1 LPPCDGLGDL
11 LCACGRGEACD
22 PQHFLG
28 CLRFVRRGGLWR
40 HDLVKHFIYRT
51 CKEVGWY
58 AEEEVPLLRR
68 VANQDG
74 AVMDILVYA
83 PWGTLAIDVSGT
95 CPAAPSY
102 RGRACQRKMAAASE
116 RVAAKNAM
124 YVATCRDLGMI
135 FTPAVFETTG
145 ALHPT
150 LHDLMKRLTDAMV
163 ERFPLRETTNA
174 CSARLRAELNGAI
187 HAGNA
192 TVIRQGLL
200 DARAANLRGRDVP
213 KSNRAGLTDGC
224 RMQVGAAGG
233 GPIAVAGVPLQAAL
247 RRRAPRRN
255 PPRRTLRPCSLR
267 VARLLRVTVAQLWLE
282 AIAVLCFTLNS

>member
-1 LPPCDGLGDL
+1 MVWETFSAP
-11 LCACGRGEACD
+11 AEACD

-68 VANQDG
+68 RVANQDG

-83 PWGTLAIDVSGT
+83 PWGTSAIDASGT

-200 DARAANLRGRDVP
+200 DARAANLRGARRAEVQP
-213 KSNRAGLTDGC
+213 RRPHGWVSNASWRRGRRPYRGGWRAPASSASTSSSAAQPSPTDIATLLAEG
-224 RMQVGAAGG
+224 REAAARNG
-233 GPIAVAGVPLQAAL
+233 GPAVA
-247 RRRAPRRN
+247 
-255 PPRRTLRPCSLR
+255 
-267 VARLLRVTVAQLWLE
+267 
-282 AIAVLCFTLNS
+282 